1 MNEPMKTPGQKDDPT
16 LQWRMLLAF
25 ALMGVV
31 LFATPYFFKSMSPPA
46 PAKSAANQKAV
57 TNPGP
62 AAAAA
67 EAASKPIVSAAPEAS
82 APGLLAAHDEQLTTI
97 ETDLYKISFSNRGAT
112 VHSWTLKKFQN
123 DKGQPLEL
131 VNPLAV
137 AKAGYPM
144 SYQFRQSVSV
154 DLNQALFVASQS
166 GQSITFEFH
175 NGQVTARKYFEFEPN
190 SYLSKVSSE
199 ITQNGVPLPHMLSWR
214 GGFGDL
220 AVNNAAAQ
228 DSAIHFELS
237 DQKLIK
243 AAAKSAKNGPVNTDG
258 QYSFAGVEDQY
269 FAAAFLP
276 AGNGTLW
283 TTTFDDAV
291 PTPYD
296 KSEQAF
302 VGTAVG
308 GEGTNRLQLFVG
320 PKDIDLLKQVN
331 PKLEQ
336 IVDFGWFSIL
346 AKPLYLVLHWL
357 NDGFVH
363 NYGWSIVLATV
374 AINLLL
380 LPLRF
385 TNMKSMKKMQ
395 AIQPHVAV
403 INEKYKSMSFKD
415 PRMSQKN
422 EETMALYKEHG
433 VNPMGG
439 CLPLV
444 VQMPF
449 LFAFYKVLSISIELR
464 HASWLWV
471 TDLSQAEH
479 LAIHVLPVLMV
490 LTGFLMQRMTPVAGG
505 DPQQQKMM
513 QFMPL
518 MMAFF
523 FYSQSAGLVLYWL
536 TGNVVGILQQWLF
549 NKTLTPAVVPPP
561 PRMIAKKGGRK

>member
-1 MNEPMKTPGQKDDPT
+1 MNEPMKPPGQKDDPT

-31 LFATPYFFKSMSPPA
+31 LFATPYFFKNMTPPK
-46 PAKSAANQKAV
+46 PANTEANKQAEV
-57 TNPGP
+57 HTGP

-67 EAASKPIVSAAPEAS
+67 SAS
-82 APGLLAAHDEQLTTI
+82 AEPVVPSAQPADVVAAHDEQLTTI
-97 ETDLYKISFSNRGAT
+97 ETDLYKITFSNRGAT

-131 VNPLAV
+131 INPLA
-137 AKAGYPM
+137 ATKAGFPM
-144 SYQFRQSVSV
+144 SYQFRQQAPV

-175 NGQVTARKYFEFEPN
+175 NANVSATKRFEFEPN
-190 SYLSKVSSE
+190 SYLSKVSS
-199 ITQNGVPLPHMLSWR
+199 TVTANGAPLPHMLNWR

-220 AVNNAAAQ
+220 AVSNPAAQ
-228 DSAIHFELS
+228 QSSIHFDLS
-237 DQKLIK
+237 GQKLVK

-258 QYSFAGVEDQY
+258 QYSFAGIEDQY

-276 AGNGTLW
+276 SGNSTVW
-283 TTTFDDAV
+283 TTTFNDAV
-291 PTPYD
+291 PTPYN
-296 KSEQAF
+296 KAEEAF

-308 GEGTNRLQLFVG
+308 GEGNNRMQLFVG

-346 AKPLYLVLHWL
+346 AKPLYLVLKWL
-357 NDGFVH
+357 NDSYVH
-363 NYGWSIVLATV
+363 NYGWSIVIATI

-395 AIQPHVAV
+395 ALQPHMAA

-439 CLPLV
+439 CLPLL

-449 LFAFYKVLSISIELR
+449 LIAFYKVLSISISLR

-471 TDLSQAEH
+471 GDLSQAEH
-479 LAIHVLPVLMV
+479 LAIHILPVLMV
-490 LTGFLMQRMTPVAGG
+490 ITGFLMQRMTPPAGG

-523 FYSQSAGLVLYWL
+523 FYGQSAGLVLYWL
-536 TGNVVGILQQWLF
+536 TGNVVGIVQQWLF
-549 NKTLTPAVVPPP
+549 NKTLTPAVIPPP
-561 PRMIAKKGGRK
+561 PRIAAKKGAKR